1 MQFIQLKDIHYCYPD
16 QYKSILCGID
26 LVIAEGEKIALI
38 GSNGSGKTT
47 LLRII
52 LQELYPSKGTIN
64 YPGSRPAIAYLPQD
78 IKVSSGIRVR
88 EFLLGIQ
95 PEKYRL
101 IKEIEKLTATMELSP
116 EQGIHLS
123 SLWHEYHATNVADW
137 EGDVQSILTRMNLN
151 DLVERKCANLSG
163 GESTRLQ
170 LAALLLGKPDILI
183 LDEPTNH
190 LDLSNIMWLEDWL
203 NSYNGAV
210 LYVSHDKMFIDNTAT
225 KIAELNAGKLDIRM
239 GNLASFSKDKADLQ
253 NHQLLQYKERKRL
266 IQSLQQAAQKRRSW
280 AQSFQKETRAEGR
293 GAVYESVYNAART
306 QMQQARNIERRI
318 RMLNERYPVE
328 RPMFEKERKL
338 DFEEVHLSN
347 RELINISA
355 ISFAYD
361 EAWILKDFYFN
372 LGYAER
378 VWLSAANGCGKTTL
392 MRLIYGELFPQK
404 GEISYAPRL
413 RIAYYRQDL
422 NLLDSKQTVLDYIPD
437 TGSDKTHIHNLM
449 GCIGLKDD
457 LAHVE
462 IGSLSWGEIA
472 KVQILGILLGDYN
485 VLLLDEPTNHLDMR
499 SRDLLARALEKFNG
513 AVIFVSHDRSFIRR
527 ITTRELKLEKVSLI
541 NGN

>member
-1 MQFIQLKDIHYCYPD
+1 MQFIQLKDIYYCYPD

-52 LQELYPSKGTIN
+52 MQELHPTKGTIN
-64 YPGSRPAIAYLPQD
+64 YPGSRPTIAYLPQD
-78 IKVSSGIRVR
+78 IKVSSEIRVW
-88 EFLLGIQ
+88 EFLLRVQ
-95 PEKYRL
+95 PEKYHL
-101 IKEIEKLTATMELSP
+101 IQEIEMLSAIKELSP
-116 EQGIHLS
+116 EQGIYLS

-137 EGDVQSILTRMNLN
+137 ESEVQAVITQMNLN
-151 DLVERKCANLSG
+151 HLVERQSASLSG

-170 LAALLLGKPDILI
+170 LAALLLRKPDILI

-239 GNLASFSKDKADLQ
+239 GNLESFSRDKADLQ
-253 NHQLLQYKERKRL
+253 NHQLIQYQERKRL
-266 IQSLQQAAQKRRSW
+266 IRRLQQAVQKRRSW
-280 AQSFQKETRAEGR
+280 AQSFQPETRAEGKA
-293 GAVYESVYNAART
+293 AVYESVYNAART
-306 QMQQARNIERRI
+306 QMQQARNIERRM

-328 RPMFEKERKL
+328 RPKFDIERKL
-338 DFEEVHLSN
+338 FFGEVHLSN

-355 ISFAYD
+355 MSFAYD
-361 EAWILKDFYFN
+361 ETWILKDFYFN
-372 LGYAER
+372 MDSAER

-392 MRLIYGELFPQK
+392 MRLIYGELIPQK
-404 GEISYAPRL
+404 GDISYAPRL

-422 NLLDSKQTVLDYIPD
+422 SLLDSKQTVLDYLQD
-437 TGSDKTHIHNLM
+437 SGSETTHIHNMM

-457 LAHVE
+457 LAYVE
-462 IGSLSWGEIA
+462 MGSLSWGEKA
-472 KVQILGILLGDYN
+472 KVQILGILLGDFN

-499 SRDLLARALEKFNG
+499 SRDLLASALEKFNG

-527 ITTRELKLEKVSLI
+527 IATRELKLEMYLE
-541 NGN
+541 

>member
-16 QYKSILCGID
+16 QYKSILCGVD

-38 GSNGSGKTT
+38 GRNGSGKTT

-52 LQELYPSKGTIN
+52 LQELYPSKGIIN

-88 EFLLGIQ
+88 EFLLGVQ
-95 PEKYRL
+95 SEKYSL
-101 IKEIEKLTATMELSP
+101 IKEIEKLSAIKELSP
-116 EQGIHLS
+116 EQGIRLS
-123 SLWHEYHATNVADW
+123 SLWHEYHANNVADW
-137 EGDVQSILTRMNLN
+137 EGDVQSVITRMNLN
-151 DLVERKCANLSG
+151 HLVERTCASLSG
-163 GESTRLQ
+163 GESTRVQ
-170 LAALLLGKPDILI
+170 LAALLLQKPDILI

-190 LDLSNIMWLEDWL
+190 LDLLNIMWLEDWL

-239 GNLASFSKDKADLQ
+239 GNLSSFSQNKADLQ

-266 IQSLQQAAQKRRSW
+266 IQSLQQAVQKRRSW
-280 AQSFQKETRAEGR
+280 AQSFQKETRAEGK

-318 RMLNERYPVE
+318 RMLNERYPVQ

-355 ISFAYD
+355 MSFSYD
-361 EAWILKDFYFN
+361 DEWILKDFYFN
-372 LGYAER
+372 LGSAER

-392 MRLIYGELFPQK
+392 MRLIYGELIPQK

-422 NLLDSKQTVLDYIPD
+422 SLLDSKQTVLDFLPD

-457 LAHVE
+457 LAYVE
-462 IGSLSWGEIA
+462 MGSLSWGEKA
-472 KVQILGILLGDYN
+472 KVQILGILLGDFN

-499 SRDLLARALEKFNG
+499 SRDLLSRALEKFSG
-513 AVIFVSHDRSFIRR
+513 SVIFVSHDRSFIQR
-527 ITTRELKLEKVSLI
+527 IATRELKLE
-541 NGN
+541 

>member
-16 QYKSILCGID
+16 QYESILRGID

-47 LLRII
+47 LLRVI

-64 YPGSRPAIAYLPQD
+64 YPVSRPAIAYLPQD

-88 EFLLGIQ
+88 EFLLGAQ

-101 IKEIEKLTATMELSP
+101 IKEIEELSANIELSP

-123 SLWHEYHATNVADW
+123 SLWDEYHATNVADW

-151 DLVERKCANLSG
+151 DLVERECASLSG

-170 LAALLLGKPDILI
+170 LAALLLDKPDILI

-190 LDLSNIMWLEDWL
+190 LDLANMMWLEDWL

-239 GNLASFSKDKADLQ
+239 GNLASFSRDKADLQ
-253 NHQLLQYKERKRL
+253 NHQLIQYQERKRL
-266 IQSLQQAAQKRRSW
+266 IRSLQQAVQKRRGW
-280 AQSFQKETRAEGR
+280 AQSFQRETRAEGG

-328 RPMFEKERKL
+328 RPMFDKERKL
-338 DFEEVHLSN
+338 DFGDVRLSH

-355 ISFAYD
+355 MSFAYD
-361 EAWILKDFYFN
+361 EAWIFKDFYFD
-372 LGYAER
+372 LGSAER

-392 MRLIYGELFPQK
+392 MRLIYGELIPQK

-422 NLLDSKQTVLDYIPD
+422 NLLDPKLTVLDYLPD
-437 TGSDKTHIHNLM
+437 SGSENTHIHNLM

-457 LAHVE
+457 LAYVE
-462 IGSLSWGEIA
+462 LGSLSWGEKA
-472 KVQILGILLGDYN
+472 KVQILGILLGDFN
-485 VLLLDEPTNHLDMR
+485 VLLSDEPTNHLDMR

-527 ITTRELKLEKVSLI
+527 IATRELKLEKCLK
-541 NGN
+541 